1 MSFVVFQ
8 IFVNLRK
15 IQVSVVTAVTG
26 VDFGYWH
33 LCCSKLPAAEGALLL
48 QEPCCCR
55 SPAIAGALLLQEPC
69 CCKSP
74 AVAGA
79 LLLRAA
85 LLLRTYYHWRHSC
98 LNNLSCMMSQASRC
112 CGCLALL

>member
-55 SPAIAGALLLQEPC
+55 SPA
-69 CCKSP
+69 
-74 AVAGA
+74 VAGGLA
-79 LLLRAA
+79 IANLLSLASFLSEQSFLHDVAGFSMLRM
-85 LLLRTYYHWRHSC
+85 SC
-98 LNNLSCMMSQASRC
+98 SAIKTRIITDLTKEKLPTVTRISV
-112 CGCLALL
+112 